1 MNKVSQKITAI
12 SIITAA
18 LLIPST
24 QGSVIFADE
33 KSNDS
38 SSVNGVVIRA
48 IFKFGAQQETIDT
61 FRVFKQL
68 GGFDRSTMPTFEL
81 EGVVDG
87 DRPLLYQVVDQTYHY
102 GQFAADKHYFDVDI
116 YLHNDKLYRHFV
128 YSQCIVQD
136 YSVTTN
142 FDDEEA
148 WNGDKKFAIVDE
160 FKFQCSGYD
169 LKNPLLEQ
177 KIKDHEK
184 EAAEKTDQMMRE
196 KFPEIYK

>member
-33 KSNDS
+33 KRNDS

-48 IFKFGAQQETIDT
+48 VFKFGAQQETIDT

-68 GGFDRSTMPTFEL
+68 GGFDRSTMPRFEL
-81 EGVVDG
+81 EGVVNG
-87 DRPLLYQVVDQTYHY
+87 DRPLLYQVVDQTYHD
-102 GQFAADKHYFDVDI
+102 GQSAVDKHYFDVDV
-116 YLHNDKLYRHFV
+116 YLHNDKLLRHFV
-128 YSQCIVQD
+128 YYKCIVQD

-160 FKFQCSGYD
+160 FKFQCNGYD
-169 LKNPLLEQ
+169 LKNPPLEQ
-177 KIKDHEK
+177 KIKE
-184 EAAEKTDQMMRE
+184 EQNRE
-196 KFPEIYK
+196 SAKILELFKRQLQN